1 LAVQLLLVRAQARQ
15 VRQVRQVLEPPGRL
29 RPRLLLVLRLLLWG
43 RLALVRLHRL
53 SELKP

>member
-1 LAVQLLLVRAQARQ
+1 VRGLVQPVVRAQ

-29 RPRLLLVLRLLLWG
+29 RPRLLLVLRLLLRG

-53 SELKP
+53 TALKP